1 MEHRNY
7 DELYSS
13 LSDEK
18 KAMIDSCKSPQ
29 DLAKVLGK
37 LGIALPDA
45 LLETVSGGRN
55 YEEVGQEDYDNWLRN
70 AYVPYNYFNDR
81 DPYTYYTTWNI
92 PKICELPDESARS
105 IAVMLYCEIHHY
117 TVGFIYNYW

>member
-1 MEHRNY
+1 MKHRNY

-29 DLAKVLGK
+29 DLAKVLGT

-45 LLETVSGGRN
+45 LLETVSGGRR
-55 YEEVGQEDYDNWLRN
+55 EVTQEDYDNWLRY
-70 AYVPYNYFNDR
+70 AYVPWEFYGDR

-92 PKICELPDESARS
+92 PKICDLPTAAQRY
-105 IAVMLYCEIHHY
+105 IAAGIYCELHGLDI
-117 TVGFIYNYW
+117 GPINDW

>member
-29 DLAKVLGK
+29 ELAEVLGK
-37 LGIALPDA
+37 LGVALPDA
-45 LLETVSGGRN
+45 LLETISGGRN

-70 AYVPYNYFNDR
+70 VYVPYNYFNDK

-92 PKICELPDESARS
+92 PKICDLPNETARS
-105 IAVMLYCEIHHY
+105 IAVMYYCEIHHY